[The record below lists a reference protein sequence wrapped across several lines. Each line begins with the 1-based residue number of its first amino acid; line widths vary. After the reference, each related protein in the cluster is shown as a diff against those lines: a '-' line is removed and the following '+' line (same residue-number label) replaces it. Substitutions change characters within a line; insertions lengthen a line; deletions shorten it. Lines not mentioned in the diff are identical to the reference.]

1 MPQRVYQI
9 LDQEYV
15 TCSHMHK
22 NLNSIS
28 FFENELKNSSLIIL
42 HISHVK
48 PIYPTLGF
56 YKLFLFAVSHYNL
69 LKRSQFF

>member
-1 MPQRVYQI
+1 MTQRVYQI

-28 FFENELKNSSLIIL
+28 FFENELKNSRLIIL